1 MNHNQ
6 NNSRKPEAPR
16 SSRPSEFL
24 RQPDR
29 SPSAARADSRV
40 GAEAGRRGH
49 APAPSTREPSGSATP
64 KAGSAEPGRRS
75 TAARA
80 GLPSSL
86 RRPAPRG
93 GAVQAPRLAGGSR
106 VRLLAWQSLM
116 RWQRGGIF
124 AETLV
129 AREGASL
136 SRSDRAL
143 LQAILYG
150 CLRHLSWLDHLCT
163 QLRPGKLEP
172 EWRALILTGL
182 CQLFILHQAE
192 HAAVSETVSL
202 APKRVRG
209 LVNAVLRE
217 ALRRRSALLAE
228 REQLPPALRYSA
240 PEWLVQRWVSQL
252 GADETA
258 ALLAWNCT
266 EPPVYARLN
275 PLSPMQPPAAWQ
287 QLPGEPLWYRI
298 VGPLPLR
305 ALEAGQLYIADPSTR
320 HSIRLLDPRP
330 GEHLLDACA
339 APGGKSVAMIGA
351 TGGDLHLLATDLHE
365 HRLPKLR
372 ENLRRAGGRDVRVA
386 QHDWTLPC
394 PDDWRG
400 QFDGVLL
407 DVPCSN
413 TGVLQRR
420 VDARWRLDEGE
431 ITRLAALQKTL
442 LQSASAAV
450 RPGGRIV
457 YSTCSIDRE
466 EDRAVVDDFL
476 AANPEFEFV
485 DEYLAL
491 PHREHAD
498 GAYAALLRRRS

>member
-1 MNHNQ
+1 
-6 NNSRKPEAPR
+6 
-16 SSRPSEFL
+16 
-24 RQPDR
+24 
-29 SPSAARADSRV
+29 
-40 GAEAGRRGH
+40 
-49 APAPSTREPSGSATP
+49 
-64 KAGSAEPGRRS
+64 
-75 TAARA
+75 
-80 GLPSSL
+80 
-86 RRPAPRG
+86 
-93 GAVQAPRLAGGSR
+93 
-106 VRLLAWQSLM
+106 M

-150 CLRHLSWLDHLCT
+150 CLRHLSWLDHLCG

-172 EWRALILTGL
+172 EWRALILIGL
-182 CQLFILHQAE
+182 CQLFILRQAE
-192 HAAVSETVSL
+192 HAAVSETVAL

-228 REQLPPALRYSA
+228 REQLPLSLRYSA
-240 PEWLVQRWVSQL
+240 PEWLVQRWVNQF
-252 GADETA
+252 GADEA
-258 ALLAWNCT
+258 EALLAWNCT

-287 QLPGEPLWYRI
+287 QLPGEPLWYRV

-305 ALEAGQLYIADPSTR
+305 ALEEGRLYIADPSTR
-320 HSIRLLDPRP
+320 HSIRLLSPSP

-372 ENLRRAGGRDVRVA
+372 ENLSRAGGRDIRVA
-386 QHDWTLPC
+386 QHDWSLPC
-394 PDDWRG
+394 PDAWRG

-431 ITRLAALQKTL
+431 IARLAALQKTL
-442 LQSASAAV
+442 LQCASDAV

-457 YSTCSIDRE
+457 YSTCSIDRD
-466 EDRAVVDDFL
+466 EDRAVVEHFL
-476 AANPEFEFV
+476 AGNPDFELV